1 MIKTKDIVIDNEYIT
16 TLRYCDNC
24 KEYVETREIDIPHDF
39 FDDEPIGICHR
50 CMDCDYP
57 IEDIYF

>member
-1 MIKTKDIVIDNEYIT
+1 MIKTKDIVIDDEYIT

-24 KEYVETREIDIPHDF
+24 KEYVETNEYDIPHNF
-39 FDDEPIGICHR
+39 TEETIGTCYR
-50 CMDCDYP
+50 CTNCDYP